1 MINTVASS
9 LLHFLIVKITDKR
22 KRGVNPSLPNVFLR
36 LWNTVNACLNP
47 GSCYAERHFLG
58 AGVIKILLLIVIGL
72 VVWALIRNYQRSLNQ
87 SATRTSEKA
96 VENMVKCAHCGV
108 NLPRSEAI
116 YSGGDFF
123 CTPEHKQLG
132 KK

>member
-1 MINTVASS
+1 M
-9 LLHFLIVKITDKR
+9 
-22 KRGVNPSLPNVFLR
+22 
-36 LWNTVNACLNP
+36 
-47 GSCYAERHFLG
+47 
-58 AGVIKILLLIVIGL
+58 IKILLLIVVGFA
-72 VVWALIRNYQRSLNQ
+72 VWAVIRAYQRSLNKPTS
-87 SATRTSEKA
+87 SARETIAED
-96 VENMVKCAHCGV
+96 MVKCAHCGV

>member
-1 MINTVASS
+1 MEFSV
-9 LLHFLIVKITDKR
+9 
-22 KRGVNPSLPNVFLR
+22 G
-36 LWNTVNACLNP
+36 
-47 GSCYAERHFLG
+47 
-58 AGVIKILLLIVIGL
+58 KILLLLVIGL
-72 VVWALIRNYQRSLNQ
+72 LVYAVFRAYQRSLNKP
-87 SATRTSEKA
+87 SAPGREPI
-96 VENMVKCAHCGV
+96 VEDMVKCAHCGV

>member
-1 MINTVASS
+1 M
-9 LLHFLIVKITDKR
+9 
-22 KRGVNPSLPNVFLR
+22 
-36 LWNTVNACLNP
+36 
-47 GSCYAERHFLG
+47 LG
-58 AGVIKILLLIVIGL
+58 TIFVGAYVIKILLLIVVGF
-72 VVWALIRNYQRSLNQ
+72 VVWALIRNYQRSLNKP
-87 SATRTSEKA
+87 ATRTGEKA

>member
-1 MINTVASS
+1 M
-9 LLHFLIVKITDKR
+9 
-22 KRGVNPSLPNVFLR
+22 
-36 LWNTVNACLNP
+36 
-47 GSCYAERHFLG
+47 
-58 AGVIKILLLIVIGL
+58 IKILLLL
-72 VVWALIRNYQRSLNQ
+72 VVGFTVWAVVRAYKRSLNPPPA
-87 SATRTSEKA
+87 SAPSTVAED
-96 VENMVKCAHCGV
+96 MVKCAHCGV

>member
-1 MINTVASS
+1 MLDAIFV
-9 LLHFLIVKITDKR
+9 
-22 KRGVNPSLPNVFLR
+22 
-36 LWNTVNACLNP
+36 
-47 GSCYAERHFLG
+47 G
-58 AGVIKILLLIVIGL
+58 AYVIKILVLIVVGF
-72 VVWALIRNYQRSLNQ
+72 VVWALIRNYQRSLNKPT
-87 SATRTSEKA
+87 ARTDERA

>member
-1 MINTVASS
+1 MIK
-9 LLHFLIVKITDKR
+9 F
-22 KRGVNPSLPNVFLR
+22 
-36 LWNTVNACLNP
+36 
-47 GSCYAERHFLG
+47 
-58 AGVIKILLLIVIGL
+58 LLLIAIGF
-72 VVWALIRNYQRSLNQ
+72 VVLGLIRTYQRSLNKPAAPAREQ
-87 SATRTSEKA
+87 T
-96 VENMVKCAHCGV
+96 VEDMVKCAHCGV